1 MIGVKSLIEYINN
14 EFKECND
21 LVYKKVNIKFRT
33 YHIFYLETLSSGDRI
48 NDYILKSISN
58 SSSISNI
65 DKDIPSP
72 HFISI
77 NNKDKI
83 NYYLNNGYTIIINFN
98 KIYAVETK
106 ADLDR
111 SITEPSTEPI
121 LYGPKDCL
129 VENIQKNLG
138 LIKRRLRTNHLKN
151 KVKVI
156 GRNSKSTTN
165 ILYIDNITDMN
176 LVSDLE
182 AKLDSIDIDGVLD
195 SGILKRI
202 LDNNKNPFPT
212 IKVTERPDLVCQSLL
227 SGKVVILI
235 DNSPYA
241 LILPSFLIEFFNPI
255 SDEYSK
261 PININFLKL
270 LRIMCFIFSISVPAI
285 YIAITTYNQETIPL
299 PLLINFSTQRSG
311 VPFPAI
317 VEAIIMIIT
326 CELLKESDLRFPNNY
341 GSAISI
347 LGALILGEAAVNAGV
362 VSPIMII
369 VVAITFISSLLFS
382 DSEISGAIRLWRF
395 IFLIF
400 ATFYGL
406 YGVCLAII
414 AFLINIVSY
423 KSAYLSYAFPMEPND
438 MSYMK
443 NILLGTKT
451 NKRSEYLTK
460 NVTKSNTK

>member
-1 MIGVKSLIEYINN
+1 MNLVNYINN

-21 LVYKKVNIKFRT
+21 LIYKKIKINLRT

-48 NDYILKSISN
+48 NDYILKSIS
-58 SSSISNI
+58 SNRNI
-65 DKDIPSP
+65 NNIKKDIPSP
-72 HFISI
+72 NFISV

-83 NYYLNNGYTIIINFN
+83 NYYLNNGYTIIIYFN
-98 KIYAVETK
+98 KIYAIETK

-151 KVKVI
+151 KVLVL
-156 GRNSKSTTN
+156 GRDSKSITN
-165 ILYIDNITDMN
+165 ILYIDNITDIK
-176 LVSDLE
+176 LVNDIE
-182 AKLDSIDIDGVLD
+182 NKLKNIDIDGIMD
-195 SGILKRI
+195 SGILKKI
-202 LDNNKNPFPT
+202 LDNSNNPFPT
-212 IKVTERPDLVCQSLL
+212 IKVTERPDQVSQSLL
-227 SGKVVILI
+227 GGKVVILI
-235 DNSPYA
+235 DGSPYA

-261 PININFLKL
+261 KSNIIFLKL
-270 LRIMCFIFSISVPAI
+270 LRVMCFIFSIIVPAI

-317 VEAIIMIIT
+317 IEALIMIIT
-326 CELLKESDLRFPNNY
+326 CELLKESDLRFPNSY

-369 VVAITFISSLLFS
+369 VVAITYISSLLFT
-382 DSEISGAIRLWRF
+382 DTEISGAIRLWRF

-400 ATFYGL
+400 AALYGL
-406 YGVCLAII
+406 YGVSLSII

-423 KSAYLSYAFPMEPND
+423 KSSYLSYSFPMEPND
-438 MSYMK
+438 KSYLK
-443 NILLGTKT
+443 EILLGFKN
-451 NKRSEYLTK
+451 NKRSEFLT
-460 NVTKSNTK
+460 NNITRSNIK

>member
-1 MIGVKSLIEYINN
+1 MKSLIEYINN

-21 LVYKKVNIKFRT
+21 LIYKKINVKLKT

-58 SSSISNI
+58 NSNISNLN
-65 DKDIPSP
+65 KDIPSP
-72 HFISI
+72 HFI
-77 NNKDKI
+77 NLDNKDKI
-83 NYYLNNGYTIIINFN
+83 NYYLNNGYTIVINFN
-98 KIYAVETK
+98 KIYAIETK

-111 SITEPSTEPI
+111 SITEPTTEPI
-121 LYGPKDCL
+121 LYGPKDSL

-138 LIKRRLRTNHLKN
+138 LVKRRLRTNHLKN

-156 GRNSKSTTN
+156 GRNSKTTVN

-176 LVSDLE
+176 LVNDVES
-182 AKLDSIDIDGVLD
+182 KLDEIDIDGILD

-212 IKVTERPDLVCQSLL
+212 IKITERPDLISQSLL
-227 SGKVVILI
+227 NGKVVLLV
-235 DNSPYA
+235 DGSPYA

-255 SDEYSK
+255 SDDYSK
-261 PININFLKL
+261 PVNNNFLKL
-270 LRIMCFIFSISVPAI
+270 LRIMCFIFSIAVPAI

-311 VPFPAI
+311 VPFPSI

-347 LGALILGEAAVNAGV
+347 LGALILGEAAVNAGI

-382 DSEISGAIRLWRF
+382 DKEISGAIRLWRF

-400 ATFYGL
+400 AAFYGL
-406 YGVCLAII
+406 YGVCMAII

-423 KSAYLSYAFPMEPND
+423 KSSYLSYAFPMEPHD
-438 MSYMK
+438 SKYMK
-443 NILLGTKT
+443 EILLGTKT
-451 NKRSEYLTK
+451 NQRSAFLTK
-460 NVTKSNTK
+460 NITKSNMQ

>member
-1 MIGVKSLIEYINN
+1 MNLVNYINN

-21 LVYKKVNIKFRT
+21 LIYKKIKINLRT

-58 SSSISNI
+58 NSNI
-65 DKDIPSP
+65 NNINKDIPSP
-72 HFISI
+72 NFINVSD
-77 NNKDKI
+77 KDKI
-83 NYYLNNGYTIIINFN
+83 NYYLNNGYTIIIYFN
-98 KIYAVETK
+98 KVYAFETK

-138 LIKRRLRTNHLKN
+138 LIKRRLRTSHLKN
-151 KVKVI
+151 KVLVL
-156 GRNSKSTTN
+156 GRNSKSITN
-165 ILYIDNITDMN
+165 ILYIENITDIN
-176 LVSDLE
+176 LVNNIED
-182 AKLDSIDIDGVLD
+182 KLNNIDIDGILD

-202 LDNNKNPFPT
+202 LDDSNNPFPT

-227 SGKVVILI
+227 NGKVVILI
-235 DNSPYA
+235 DGSPYA

-255 SDEYSK
+255 SDDYSK
-261 PININFLKL
+261 PVNIIFLKL
-270 LRIMCFIFSISVPAI
+270 LRIICFIFSIAVPAI

-317 VEAIIMIIT
+317 VEALIMIIT

-341 GSAISI
+341 GSSISI
-347 LGALILGEAAVNAGV
+347 LGALILGEAAVNAGI

-369 VVAITFISSLLFS
+369 VVAITYISSLLFT
-382 DSEISGAIRLWRF
+382 DTEISGAIRLWRF

-400 ATFYGL
+400 AALYGL
-406 YGVCLAII
+406 YGVSLSII

-423 KSAYLSYAFPMEPND
+423 KSSYLSYAFPMEPND
-438 MSYMK
+438 KSYLK
-443 NILLGTKT
+443 EILLGFKN
-451 NKRSEYLTK
+451 NKRSEFLTD
-460 NVTKSNTK
+460 NITRSNIK

>member
-1 MIGVKSLIEYINN
+1 MNLVNYINN

-21 LVYKKVNIKFRT
+21 LIYKKIKINLKT

-48 NDYILKSISN
+48 NDYILKSIS
-58 SSSISNI
+58 SNRNI
-65 DKDIPSP
+65 NNIKKDIPSP
-72 HFISI
+72 NFISV

-83 NYYLNNGYTIIINFN
+83 NYYLNNGYTIIIYFN
-98 KIYAVETK
+98 KIYAIETK

-151 KVKVI
+151 KVLVL
-156 GRNSKSTTN
+156 GRDSKSITN
-165 ILYIDNITDMN
+165 ILYIDNITDIK
-176 LVSDLE
+176 LVNDIE
-182 AKLDSIDIDGVLD
+182 NKLKNIDIDGIMD

-202 LDNNKNPFPT
+202 LDNSNNPFPT
-212 IKVTERPDLVCQSLL
+212 IKVTERPDQVSQSLL

-235 DNSPYA
+235 DGSPYA

-261 PININFLKL
+261 KSNIIFLKL
-270 LRIMCFIFSISVPAI
+270 LRVMCFIFSIIVPAI

-317 VEAIIMIIT
+317 IEALIMIIT
-326 CELLKESDLRFPNNY
+326 CELLKESDLRFPNSY

-369 VVAITFISSLLFS
+369 VVAITYISSLLFT
-382 DSEISGAIRLWRF
+382 DTEISGAIRLWRF

-400 ATFYGL
+400 AALYGL
-406 YGVCLAII
+406 YGVSLSII

-423 KSAYLSYAFPMEPND
+423 KSSYLSYSFPMEPND
-438 MSYMK
+438 KSYLKEILFGFK
-443 NILLGTKT
+443 N
-451 NKRSEYLTK
+451 NKRSEFLT
-460 NVTKSNTK
+460 NNITRSNIK